1 MPSKPKTGTS
11 SFIQPLSTSSENGVN
26 ELSDNSNSKMHAS
39 TISQQLTVPRPKPN
53 LNDMLKNTSKFS
65 PSLSVHTLNS
75 SSLKPKE
82 STVVRNGDRTP
93 ISSTVKPLAL
103 LRSPVI
109 NRTGKNKA
117 NNTNETSDISAESSH
132 NEHSIGAPGSSTLK
146 DEDKKPNKPLFKQQ
160 ATVRLGNGTK
170 TPHQIDLKSPS
181 TLPSGMGVNSSE
193 SNLIKASN
201 KVNFKTMSASN
212 PQVNSFSLNKNIAS
226 QQFSSQEEDKIIE
239 NGIKALQNRLQ
250 VPLEISAVAKSSA
263 GCQHRLCKEKVK
275 TQQAKTRGNID
286 NRGKAKR
293 FACSYASSETR
304 VNSGGDEN
312 SNPAGLDFFAEFS
325 RSDPLFSCPEFTY
338 NFPGL
343 QVWILLSLL
352 Y

>member
-11 SFIQPLSTSSENGVN
+11 SFIQPLSTSSGNGVN
-26 ELSDNSNSKMHAS
+26 ELRDNSNSKMQAS
-39 TISQQLTVPRPKPN
+39 TISQQLTVPRQKPN
-53 LNDMLKNTSKFS
+53 LNDISKNTSKFS
-65 PSLSVHTLNS
+65 PSLSVHALNS

-82 STVVRNGDRTP
+82 STVVRNGERTP

-103 LRSPVI
+103 LGSPVI
-109 NRTGKNKA
+109 NRKGKNNA
-117 NNTNETSDISAESSH
+117 NNTNETSDISAQSLH
-132 NEHSIGAPGSSTLK
+132 NEHSLGAPGISTLK
-146 DEDKKPNKPLFKQQ
+146 DEDNNSNKPLFKQQ

-181 TLPSGMGVNSSE
+181 PLPSGMGMNSSE
-193 SNLIKASN
+193 GNLIKASN

-212 PQVNSFSLNKNIAS
+212 PQVNSFSLNKNIPNR
-226 QQFSSQEEDKIIE
+226 QFSSQEEDKIIE

-286 NRGKAKR
+286 NRGKGKR
-293 FACSYASSETR
+293 FVCSYVFSETR
-304 VNSGGDEN
+304 ANRGGDGN
-312 SNPAGLDFFAEFS
+312 SNPADSTFLSS
-325 RSDPLFSCPEFTY
+325 R
-338 NFPGL
+338 
-343 QVWILLSLL
+343 IHI
-352 Y
+352 